1 MPSRDELAAKDLW
14 LILDL
19 IGDLH
24 SATDPEEVRWLL
36 LARLREVVS
45 ADLISY
51 NDIDLSGA
59 TETYTMYEP
68 DLVASPELI
77 QAFDRLQHEHPLI
90 ADFVSTGDP
99 RPRRMSDFVTLPQL
113 QSLDLWREVFR
124 PLETNRQIAFAVSTA
139 RGRVAGIGINRW
151 ARDFSARDLAVVEVL
166 QPHLSAAFEHAQ
178 LRAQVGDR
186 LDPAALPLTAR
197 EREVLAL
204 VARGRSNREIA
215 RLLFISPR
223 TVDKHVE
230 NLLAKLKVR
239 SRTEAAAAY
248 FAGGRRADDV
258 GSGPP
263 SDQRLA

>member
-1 MPSRDELAAKDLW
+1 LPLRDELCAEDLR

-19 IGDLH
+19 IGDMH
-24 SATDPEEVRWLL
+24 SATGPDEVRWLL
-36 LARLREVVS
+36 LARLRELVP

-59 TETYTMYEP
+59 TETHTLYEP
-68 DLVASPELI
+68 ELMVSPELV

-99 RPRRMSDFVTLPQL
+99 RPRRMSDFVALPEL
-113 QSLDLWREVFR
+113 QALDLWREVFR
-124 PLETNRQIAFAVSTA
+124 PLETNRQIAFAVSIA

-151 ARDFSARDLAVVEVL
+151 AGDFSERDLAVVETL
-166 QPHLSAAFEHAQ
+166 QPHLAATFEHAQ
-178 LRAQVGDR
+178 LRAQVRGR
-186 LDPAALPLTAR
+186 LGPDDLPLTAR

-204 VARGRSNREIA
+204 VASGRSNREIA
-215 RLLFISPR
+215 RLLFIADR

-239 SRTEAAAAY
+239 SRTEAAAVY
-248 FAGGRRADDV
+248 FAAGG
-258 GSGPP
+258 P
-263 SDQRLA
+263 SVSDAG

>member
-1 MPSRDELAAKDLW
+1 LPLRGELAAADLH

-24 SATDPEEVRWLL
+24 GATGVDEVRLVL
-36 LARLREVVS
+36 LARLRELVP

-59 TETYTMYEP
+59 TETYTLYEP
-68 DLVASPELI
+68 ELVVSPELV

-99 RPRRMSDFVTLPQL
+99 RPRRMSDFVALPEL
-113 QSLDLWREVFR
+113 QALDLWREVFR
-124 PLETNRQIAFAVSTA
+124 PLETNRQIAFAVSIA

-151 ARDFSARDLAVVEVL
+151 AGDFSERDLAVVETL
-166 QPHLSAAFEHAQ
+166 QPHLSAAFECAQ
-178 LRAQVGDR
+178 LREQIRGAAGP
-186 LDPAALPLTAR
+186 DPLPLTAMPLTAR

-204 VARGRSNREIA
+204 VASGRSNREIA
-215 RLLFISPR
+215 RLLFIADR

-239 SRTEAAAAY
+239 SRTEAAAVY
-248 FAGGRRADDV
+248 YHAGGSDL
-258 GSGPP
+258 P
-263 SDQRLA
+263 SL